1 MTILVSEELQD
12 KIDVSQ
18 FYDPPSGDI
27 SLSIDINENHITGQ
41 VSQMRCSGVKLSIK
55 FSCDRQDATSL
66 ITSRDEDIECISL
79 FSGSSLEPAKRY
91 NISSILSKS
100 LKLVENGSYMCS
112 LMVRVK

>member
-41 VSQMRCSGVKLSIK
+41 VSRMKISSGKLNIN
-55 FSCDRQDATSL
+55 FSCDHHDATSL
-66 ITSRDEDIECISL
+66 IISRD
-79 FSGSSLEPAKRY
+79 SSPSCKNNY
-91 NISSILSKS
+91 
-100 LKLVENGSYMCS
+100 
-112 LMVRVK
+112 